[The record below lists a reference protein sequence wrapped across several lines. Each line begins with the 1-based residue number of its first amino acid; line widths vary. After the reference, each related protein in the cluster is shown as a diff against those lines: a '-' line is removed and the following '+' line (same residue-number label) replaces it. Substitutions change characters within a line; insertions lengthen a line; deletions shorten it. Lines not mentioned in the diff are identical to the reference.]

1 MTIKDLARESG
12 YSVGTVSRVL
22 NNHPNVSEEARKAVM
37 ALVKARGFELNINA
51 KNLKQNRSNSILVV
65 VKGRGNDL
73 FADMVEE
80 LQAVFDGTAYQLIID
95 YIDELESEVHR
106 AAALCRERK
115 PLGILFLGGSEQNF
129 REEFGRIDVPSV
141 LITGDAS
148 GLEFANLSSVTTD
161 DCQGAACAVEYL
173 IWCGHR
179 EIVILGGQRD
189 LSDISRD
196 RYRGCAEACEK
207 HGLALEEDWYHTCR
221 FSFRSGY
228 DAMKEALAKGRPFT
242 AVFAMSDVMAIG
254 AIRAIRES
262 GLRVPEDV
270 SVIGYDGLAIG
281 DFLLPK
287 LTTITQA
294 TGDLAKTGA
303 GILLQ
308 CIEKDRPAC
317 HVNVPFTLSCK
328 ESVTAAKSK

>member
-22 NNHPNVSEEARKAVM
+22 NGHPNVSEQARRAVM
-37 ALVKARGFELNINA
+37 AVVEARGFELNINA
-51 KNLKQNRSNSILVV
+51 KNLKQTRSNSILVV
-65 VKGRGNDL
+65 VKGRGNEL
-73 FADMVEE
+73 FSDMVEQ
-80 LQAVFDGTAYQLIID
+80 LQAFFDSTAYQLIID
-95 YIDELESEVHR
+95 YIDELDSEVHR

-129 REEFGRIDVPSV
+129 REEFSRIGVPSV
-141 LITGDAS
+141 LITGDAGS
-148 GLEFANLSSVTTD
+148 LDFPNLSSVTTD
-161 DCQGAACAVEYL
+161 DRRGAACAMEYL
-173 IWCGHR
+173 IQCGHR
-179 EIVILGGQRD
+179 NIVILGGQRG

-196 RYRGCAEACEK
+196 RFQGCLEAFEK
-207 HGLALEEDWYHTCR
+207 NGLCFEEAQYHTCR

-228 DAMKEALAKGRPFT
+228 DAMGEALKKDRSFT

-262 GLRVPEDV
+262 GLRVPEDI
-270 SVIGYDGLAIG
+270 SVIGYDGLSIG

-294 TGDLAKTGA
+294 TAELARTGA
-303 GILLQ
+303 KILLQ
-308 CIEKDRPAC
+308 CIEEDHPAC
-317 HVNVPFTLSCK
+317 HVNVPFALSCK
-328 ESVTAAKSK
+328 ESVAQAAT